1 MMITGRT
8 AATVIGRKR
17 AVIHN
22 LLSYAVEQELLRTN
36 PLTSFKWKRP
46 KRVEQVDPRVVIN
59 SAQARELLTAVTYVG
74 QRNVLRGAHLVGF
87 FGTIYYAAARPGE
100 VANLRDTDCKLPE
113 RGWGELT
120 LWSHAHLPDP
130 DGPTPEK
137 FMTAVV

>member
-36 PLTSFKWKRP
+36 PLTSFTWKRP

-74 QRNVLRGAHLVGF
+74 QSERRGRRVLDVGTGMGSSSDARADPRASGLAVRRTSLRPAACRGIGMAQRG
-87 FGTIYYAAARPGE
+87 GAR
-100 VANLRDTDCKLPE
+100 C
-113 RGWGELT
+113 
-120 LWSHAHLPDP
+120 
-130 DGPTPEK
+130 
-137 FMTAVV
+137 